1 VLEVAVSNGLGR
13 ARRRI
18 FPAGA
23 ILVYKTCRPIRAI
36 CAVHPHRR
44 DVRAGSLEFRS
55 ASTLVWLAAEV
66 IWVQEARR
74 DRRLDA
80 AWMEGVAACPRMKRG
95 DFQPGSWRADGFL
108 RCVVWGTFFLHGL
121 CVWSRRSCVRLVSL
135 IMHKE
140 SDLFAEPGRM
150 EFGIMGTVCTCTAVA
165 CGSHGKT
172 TIEHETRRHS
182 TRLPRAPSQCYR
194 WPLTQG
200 GAHGGE
206 YKVAGVSQ
214 DCGHGWNRAP
224 LMLL

>member
-1 VLEVAVSNGLGR
+1 MLEVAVSNGLGR

-95 DFQPGSWRADGFL
+95 NFQPGSWRADGFL
-108 RCVVWGTFFLHGL
+108 RCVVWGTYRHYGGL
-121 CVWSRRSCVRLVSL
+121 YRQTMFSVICARSKRLKGVE
-135 IMHKE
+135 KGQ
-140 SDLFAEPGRM
+140 A
-150 EFGIMGTVCTCTAVA
+150 
-165 CGSHGKT
+165 GS
-172 TIEHETRRHS
+172 
-182 TRLPRAPSQCYR
+182 AWC
-194 WPLTQG
+194 
-200 GAHGGE
+200 
-206 YKVAGVSQ
+206 
-214 DCGHGWNRAP
+214 
-224 LMLL
+224 